1 MTGLAYGP
9 LGELL
14 GFVVTAVGS
23 AFFTVAGLLVEQ
35 AALTNLLAGQSV
47 FGLWELYMGA
57 LALVVGVYVL
67 GYETAWHQL
76 QTLRQSA

>member
-1 MTGLAYGP
+1 MTDIAYGP

-23 AFFTVAGLLVEQ
+23 AFFTVAGLLAEQ

-67 GYETAWHQL
+67 GYESAWHQL
-76 QTLRQSA
+76 QALRQSA